1 MNLMCKRFLNK
12 NSASIFYFKYYY
24 DYIIA
29 QFTRMPYEECPSRIY
44 IIYKEGESN
53 VDRIVI

>member
-29 QFTRMPYEECPSRIY
+29 HLEYFSCPSRIY